1 MNCTQNLGHK
11 IGGTVF
17 FVSKLIRE
25 NKIEIYERRLKGKT
39 IHALAKKFN
48 NVESKIK
55 HFIVLIRKHGYTI
68 LRNSKNKVYSKDFK

>member
-1 MNCTQNLGHK
+1 M
-11 IGGTVF
+11 I
-17 FVSKLIRE
+17 KLIRE

-68 LRNSKNKVYSKDFK
+68 WEIVKIKFILKILNNKQLIEF

>member
-1 MNCTQNLGHK
+1 M
-11 IGGTVF
+11 
-17 FVSKLIRE
+17 SKLIRE

-55 HFIVLIRKHGYTI
+55 HFIVLIRKYRYTI
-68 LRNSKNKVYSKDFK
+68 

>member
-1 MNCTQNLGHK
+1 M
-11 IGGTVF
+11 
-17 FVSKLIRE
+17 SKLIRE

-68 LRNSKNKVYSKDFK
+68 WEIVKIKFILKILNNKQLIEF

>member
-1 MNCTQNLGHK
+1 M
-11 IGGTVF
+11 
-17 FVSKLIRE
+17 SKLIRE
-25 NKIEIYERRLKGKT
+25 NKIEIYERRLKGET

-68 LRNSKNKVYSKDFK
+68 

>member
-1 MNCTQNLGHK
+1 M
-11 IGGTVF
+11 
-17 FVSKLIRE
+17 SKLIRE
-25 NKIEIYERRLKGKT
+25 NKIEIYERRLKGET

-68 LRNSKNKVYSKDFK
+68 WEIVKIKFILKILNNKQLIEF

>member
-1 MNCTQNLGHK
+1 M
-11 IGGTVF
+11 I
-17 FVSKLIRE
+17 KLIRE

-48 NVESKIK
+48 TKIK

>member
-1 MNCTQNLGHK
+1 M
-11 IGGTVF
+11 
-17 FVSKLIRE
+17 SKLIRE
-25 NKIEIYERRLKGKT
+25 NKIEIYERRLKGET

-68 LRNSKNKVYSKDFK
+68 LRNSKIKDEFKKIYTYTWCC